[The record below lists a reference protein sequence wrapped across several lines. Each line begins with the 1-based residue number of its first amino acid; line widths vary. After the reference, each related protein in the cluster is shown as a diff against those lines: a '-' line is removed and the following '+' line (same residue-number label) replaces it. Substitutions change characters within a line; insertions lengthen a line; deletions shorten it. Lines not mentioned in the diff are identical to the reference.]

1 MSGAEW
7 VSIIAAIGTAV
18 SAILAGLV
26 VLLRR
31 DVKETQ
37 EQVRDTQEQ
46 VEEVH
51 HIVNQERTDS
61 VAYRLLLTDTLR
73 RAGVKVPVDPSVDT
87 PTP

>member
-1 MSGAEW
+1 MTGAEW
-7 VSIIAAIGTAV
+7 ASVIAAIGTAV

-26 VLLRR
+26 VLLHR
-31 DVKETQ
+31 DIKVTQ
-37 EQVRDTQEQ
+37 TEVESTKQQ

-51 HIVNQERTDS
+51 TIVNQERTDS

>member
-1 MSGAEW
+1 MSAEGW
-7 VSIIAAIGTAV
+7 VSIIAALSTAITAV
-18 SAILAGLV
+18 LTALV

-31 DVKETQ
+31 DV
-37 EQVRDTQEQ
+37 RDTKDQ

-51 HIVNQERTDS
+51 TIVNQEHTDS

-73 RAGVKVPVDPSVDT
+73 RAGVKVPVDPSVDP